1 MLASRCRII
10 VFRLLVLFVGTFR
23 SKALQVLPLKKKKRE
38 EREGK
43 EGQNSLEKKCADT
56 FQLLCVAHAPLSSS
70 ASPLGVP
77 PPRCAAAAP
86 SAVAEVAAGSRG
98 SR

>member
-43 EGQNSLEKKCADT
+43 EGQK
-56 FQLLCVAHAPLSSS
+56 LS
-70 ASPLGVP
+70 
-77 PPRCAAAAP
+77 
-86 SAVAEVAAGSRG
+86 
-98 SR
+98 